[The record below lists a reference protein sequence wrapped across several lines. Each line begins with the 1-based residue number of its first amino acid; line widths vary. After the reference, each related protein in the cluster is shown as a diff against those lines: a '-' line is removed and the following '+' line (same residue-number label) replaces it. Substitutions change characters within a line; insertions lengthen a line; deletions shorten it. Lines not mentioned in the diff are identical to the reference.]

1 MSTDAPP
8 RRALITAGQGVNIG
22 LVIVLLG
29 AAWQLGERVADLR
42 VSLAQTQG
50 DIQSLSVT
58 VENLRQEVRDIRTE
72 MKGNLNE
79 SRTR

>member
-1 MSTDAPP
+1 MNELPPP

-50 DIQSLSVT
+50 DIQTLSST
-58 VENLRQEVRDIRTE
+58 VDNLRQEIRDIRE
-72 MKGNLNE
+72 DVKGLKNE
-79 SRTR
+79 SRVR

>member
-1 MSTDAPP
+1 MNEAPQ

-42 VSLAQTQG
+42 VSLAQMQG
-50 DIQSLSVT
+50 DTKALSQALDG
-58 VENLRQEVRDIRTE
+58 LRQEIRDIRE
-72 MKGNLNE
+72 GVKGIKNE
-79 SRTR
+79 GRTR

>member
-1 MSTDAPP
+1 MSEQAPQ

-50 DIQSLSVT
+50 DIQTLSAT
-58 VENLRQEVRDIRTE
+58 VDNLRQEVRDIRTE
-72 MKGNLNE
+72 MKGITNE